1 MLVGAAVLV
10 AQKPPSPSTPPP
22 ASQVTPAPEEQRITP
37 DAIDKLLADGNV
49 ILLDVR
55 EPKELEALGTRA
67 GYVNIPI
74 GELEGRLKELPK
86 DKTILTA

>member
-10 AQKPPSPSTPPP
+10 AQKPPSPSAPPP

-37 DAIDKLLADGNV
+37 NAIDKLLADGNV

-55 EPKELEALGTRA
+55 EPKELEEFGSYE
-67 GYVNIPI
+67 GYVNIPMSQ
-74 GELEGRLKELPK
+74 LESRMAEIPK
-86 DKTILTA
+86 DRPILTA